1 MDDKLIKEFLH
12 RAEEITKGMDP
23 DLRPAAF
30 KAAFDLLVGQAA
42 PPAQPHSVARAHPT
56 PKAAESVATNGL
68 MDVIDRTK
76 HPEVIQERRVLEKS
90 LHLLRAGR
98 SYGHEYLS
106 AGEIAKILVKKFHI
120 RTTPQAVKQALDK
133 DVTLT
138 DTEQRGGV
146 TYYAIMQSG
155 EDHLAKPESE
165 REKKQFK
172 RSNGRRARKKTKE
185 KLSTEGKPRSKRSNG
200 SGPKGIMMQLIQ
212 EGFFASPK
220 TIGELRDHIKHK
232 KGHTY
237 ETAELSTPLVR
248 LVRDGVL
255 DRTTN
260 PENQYVYATS
270 KS

>member
-1 MDDKLIKEFLH
+1 MIKEFLH
-12 RAEEITKGMDP
+12 RAEGITKGMDP

-30 KAAFDLLVGQAA
+30 KAAFDLLVGQAT
-42 PPAQPHSVARAHPT
+42 PPAQPHSAARAHSASKTPT
-56 PKAAESVATNGL
+56 PAAANDL
-68 MDVIDRTK
+68 MSVIDRTK
-76 HPEVIQERRVLEKS
+76 HPEVVQERRVLEKS
-90 LHLLRAGR
+90 LQLLKAGR
-98 SYGHEYLS
+98 GYGHDYLS
-106 AGEIAKILVKKFHI
+106 AGEIAKILIKKFHI
-120 RTTPQAVKQALDK
+120 GTTPQAVKQALDK
-133 DVTLT
+133 AVTLT
-138 DTEQRGGV
+138 NAEQRGGV
-146 TYYAIMQSG
+146 TYYAIMQLG

-165 REKKQFK
+165 REKMQFK
-172 RSNGRRARKKTKE
+172 RSNGRPTRKSKAKE
-185 KLSTEGKPRSKRSNG
+185 KSGMEGKPKGKRING

-260 PENQYVYATS
+260 PENQYVYAAS
-270 KS
+270 KSQS